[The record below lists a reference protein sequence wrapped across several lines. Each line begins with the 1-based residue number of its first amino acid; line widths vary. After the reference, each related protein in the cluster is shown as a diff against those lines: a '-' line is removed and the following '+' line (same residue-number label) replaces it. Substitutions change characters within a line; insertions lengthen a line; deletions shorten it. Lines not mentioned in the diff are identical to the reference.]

1 MSRRKSLRRTND
13 LQDTLRLNSLTYLDY
28 LERLKRI
35 AMSMF
40 EWENLPASMNARYIE
55 MCLYYTGKAA
65 FLYDEDFGYINTRA
79 TNTGYINIYGIPT
92 RLNCF
97 SYSYHTDRN
106 TYTGFNENAKKTD
119 DAILVMNNYEMIPT
133 ATQIEL
139 YAERLTEAQRT
150 CDININAM
158 RTPVLIETDQNGRFT
173 LKQVYEQYEGNHP
186 VIYANKANGIA
197 DSLRVLKTEA
207 PIVFDKVMEYK
218 RDIFNEAL
226 TFLGISNLDE
236 KKERRVVNEAESN
249 NELNNLNLQAFL
261 APRKQACK
269 EFNEKFGLTDDKAI
283 DVKVRSDIHNII
295 KETESIVTDL
305 KDDVLEEGITD
316 LGEGVNV

>member
-1 MSRRKSLRRTND
+1 MRRKALKKTNE
-13 LQDTLRLNSLTYLDY
+13 LKDTLRLNSDTYSDY

-65 FLYDEDFGYINTRA
+65 FLYDENYGFINTQA
-79 TNTGYINIYGIPT
+79 VDTGYINIYGIPT
-92 RLNCF
+92 KLNCF
-97 SYSYHTDRN
+97 SFSYNTTRN
-106 TYTGFNENAKKTD
+106 TYMGFNKKTGKEKE
-119 DAILVMNNYEMIPT
+119 AILVMNNYDMIPT

-150 CDININAM
+150 CDINVNAM

-173 LKQVYEQYEGNHP
+173 LKQVYEQYEGNQP

-197 DSLRVLKTEA
+197 DSLRVLKTDA

-249 NELNNLNLQAFL
+249 NEVINLNLQAFL

-269 EFNEKFGLTDDKAI
+269 EFNEKFGLTGDKAI

-295 KETESIVTDL
+295 KETESIVADL
-305 KDDVLEEGITD
+305 KDDVLEDGITD
-316 LGEGVNV
+316 LGEDVNV